1 MLKSVY
7 KQEQKE
13 RNTVMKYKVIGWT
26 DYDDIFY
33 DVEIGHASDAAT
45 QAIIDDI
52 REHKYSFSGYD
63 HQESVCCVPVLNDG
77 KKRLYTQRGFGGLMA
92 EAHGY
97 RGSMDYALFSYTA
110 RDARGKKS
118 RRGMPSLKL
127 QFNPEGFTPEDI
139 TEDYTIE
146 VGEEIYKQATEAGK
160 IVIDDTPYIRF
171 MDQGD
176 RVTLVCGENS
186 VTYTVHRV
194 VKDKDLTEDDMINL
208 YMKAQGAEEKWQN
221 AKIIAK
227 IYFPHFT
234 TDND

>member
-1 MLKSVY
+1 
-7 KQEQKE
+7 
-13 RNTVMKYKVIGWT
+13 MKYKVIGWT

-33 DVEIGHASDAAT
+33 DVETGHSSDAAT

-52 REHKYSFSGYD
+52 IAHKYSFSGYD
-63 HQESVCCVPVLNDG
+63 HQESACCVPVLNDG

-110 RDARGKKS
+110 LDARVKKS

-127 QFNPEGFTPEDI
+127 QFDPENFTPEDI

-146 VGEEIYKQATEAGK
+146 VSEEIYKQAIEIGK
-160 IVIDDTPYIRF
+160 IIIDDTPYIRF

-186 VTYTVHRV
+186 VTYTVQCA
-194 VKDKDLTEDDMINL
+194 VKDKDLTEDDMVNL
-208 YMKAQGAEEKWQN
+208 YMKAEGAEEKWQN
-221 AKIIAK
+221 AKIIATIRFDHYK
-227 IYFPHFT
+227 YE
-234 TDND
+234 N